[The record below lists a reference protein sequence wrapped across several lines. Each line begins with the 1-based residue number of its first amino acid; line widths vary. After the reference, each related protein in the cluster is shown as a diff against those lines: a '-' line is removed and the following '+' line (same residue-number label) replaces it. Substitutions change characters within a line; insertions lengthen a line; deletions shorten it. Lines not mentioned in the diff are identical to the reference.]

1 MWSKQMAAFP
11 RGKGQV
17 LWDVTVDTAYVH
29 LMNVLTLGSRDMFN
43 ANNKVVNY
51 LFLSLCIRR
60 TWLVEFG
67 LC

>member
-1 MWSKQMAAFP
+1 MAAFP

-29 LMNVLTLGSRDMFN
+29 LMNVLTLGSWDMFN